1 MAHQSKSN
9 DQLLRLIRD
18 QQPMSFKQQLQLTI
32 NLSVPAI
39 LASASAMV
47 MQFIDA
53 AMVGQLG
60 ADDSASVGLMG
71 TTFWLFEGVSS
82 SFVAGYAVQVAHLLG
97 ANKAADARQVVRQA
111 LVVCLLFGVLIA
123 GLGVALSRPLP
134 IWLGA
139 EPHIRAHATL
149 YFGTFMLFVPLLM
162 IDFVASSM
170 LRCSGNMRVPSL
182 LNMLMCVL
190 DIVFNFFLIFPTREV
205 TLIGHSF
212 IMPGAGLGVLGAALG
227 SASAGLIVSSL
238 MFYYL
243 VFRSSE
249 LSLTHDKGT
258 YRPNYALFK
267 KSIKISSPMALQH
280 IMLCGASIVITGIVA
295 PLGSIALAANA
306 FAITAE
312 SLCYMPGYGIADAAT
327 TLVGQGLGAGRKK
340 LTQSFA
346 WMAVLSGMFIMGV
359 LAILMYAFAPQLMGI
374 MSPVSEIVEQGT
386 RCLRIEAF
394 AEPLFAASIIGYGV
408 LVGAGK
414 TLVPCGINLVS
425 MWIVRL
431 GLSAIMVKSM
441 GLYGVWIAMAIELCF
456 RGIVYIIYLSSKS
469 WIKSVVN

>member
-1 MAHQSKSN
+1 
-9 DQLLRLIRD
+9 
-18 QQPMSFKQQLQLTI
+18 MSFKQQLQLTI

-97 ANKAADARQVVRQA
+97 ANKAANARQVVRQA
-111 LVVCLLFGVLIA
+111 LVVCLLFGLLIA
-123 GLGVALSRPLP
+123 GLGVAISRPLP

-374 MSPVSEIVEQGT
+374 MSPVSDIVEQGT

-394 AEPLFAASIIGYGV
+394 PEPLFAASIIGYGV